1 MPTKAFRFKLEIEG
15 LEAGSFS
22 EISGL
27 DATFDVIEHRN
38 GDDTLITPHK
48 DPGLIKYGNITLKY
62 VVSDNTALYDWIDE
76 IREGD
81 ISKKTVTISVLG
93 DTLDDVDASWQL
105 RDAWP
110 VKYTA
115 ASLNSTASELAFE
128 TIELAH
134 IGITRES

>member
-1 MPTKAFRFKLEIEG
+1 MPTKAFRFKLEVEG

-48 DPGLIKYGNITLKY
+48 DPGLVKYGNITLKY
-62 VVSDNTALYDWIDE
+62 VITDSTVLYDWIDE
-76 IREGD
+76 VREGN
-81 ISKKTVTISVLG
+81 ISKKTITVTI
-93 DTLDDVDASWQL
+93 LDDTGADDASWQL

-115 ASLNSTASELAFE
+115 ASLNSTSSELAFE
-128 TIELAH
+128 TIEIAH

>member
-22 EISGL
+22 EISGM
-27 DATFDVIEHRN
+27 DATFDVIEHRS

-48 DPGLIKYGNITLKY
+48 DPGLIKYGNLTLKY
-62 VVSDNTALYDWIDE
+62 VVTDSMVLYDWLDE
-76 IREGD
+76 IREGNV
-81 ISKKTVTISVLG
+81 SKKTVTI
-93 DTLDDVDASWQL
+93 TILDDTGADDASWQL

-115 ASLNSTASELAFE
+115 ASLNSTSSELAFE
-128 TIELAH
+128 TIEMAH